1 MPLVPQQRCWGTV
14 LSMREAPN
22 GYFETVVEI
31 PLHSRLKYEIDPDS
45 NELWLSRPLH
55 TATLYPVNYGF
66 FPRTLALD
74 GDPLDALVLFSS
86 ALHPGCRVWTRPV
99 GVLEVEDEAGI
110 DMKVLCVVQKDPQ
123 TASIHD
129 VTDVAPAALAEIKH
143 FFETYKALE
152 DRPQPLVGAWL
163 DQQEALRWIR
173 SAALSFDSLDPAR
186 RS

>member
-1 MPLVPQQRCWGTV
+1 MV
-14 LSMREAPN
+14 LSMREAPY
-22 GYFETVVEI
+22 GHFETVVEI
-31 PLHSRLKYEIDPDS
+31 PLHSRLKYEIDSDS

-86 ALHPGCRVWTRPV
+86 ALQPGCRVWSRPV

-123 TASIHD
+123 TSNIHD
-129 VTDVAPAALAEIKH
+129 VTDVALATLAEIKH
-143 FFETYKALE
+143 FYETYKALE
-152 DRPQPLVGAWL
+152 DRPQPLVGSWL
-163 DQQEALRWIR
+163 NKQEALKWIR
-173 SAALSFDSLDPAR
+173 SATLSFDASR